1 MWNKKTFHVEVS
13 NLAQKDATWPE
24 KKGYTRTTITFEGIL
39 PQTPYLP
46 LISGELWVLWLSAD
60 SKDR

>member
-1 MWNKKTFHVEVS
+1 MLKFQIWHKKMRHG
-13 NLAQKDATWPE
+13 QK
-24 KKGYTRTTITFEGIL
+24 KKGYTRTTITFDGIL

>member
-1 MWNKKTFHVEVS
+1 MWNKKTFDVEVS

-39 PQTPYLP
+39 PQTPFLQ
-46 LISGELWVLWLSAD
+46 
-60 SKDR
+60 